1 MRYNKTYKDFL
12 LNFLNGEVCVLDTRI
27 NLRVKNILKKI
38 FSTSD
43 YITVTAIAKELGISN
58 RTILRELPA
67 AEKWLLNKGCRLEKK
82 SGVGIRAIGMP
93 EDKSNLIN
101 LLNEEKEERLY
112 TPKERQ
118 TIICSELLQN
128 QEPVKLYTFTRI
140 LDVAEA
146 TVSNDLDKLEEWLG
160 KQDVTLVRKPG
171 LGVYIEGEEDN
182 IRKCMINLIYEN
194 INENHLLGLIRKN
207 ISKEQ
212 VPVSNTELIARSR
225 LLNLV
230 NGETIHQLEK
240 LVHQAEDQI
249 GYNLADSAVVGL
261 IVHLAIAV
269 QRIRKN
275 EDIVIDKKFMEELRS
290 SAEYSVAERLA
301 HEIED
306 IFDIKVPSD
315 EIGYIT
321 MHIKGSKNIKS
332 NEKDSRNYIGNN
344 ELVELSREIIRIA
357 ENETGKFLS
366 QNEKLLTGL
375 TNHLGPAINRLKMNL
390 EIRNPLYTQ
399 IKTHYPDLML
409 LAEKCIKA
417 VEEYIDIKMPDT
429 EIAYIAMHLG
439 AAIEKSQV
447 SQKRVF
453 RAAIACATGIGTSR
467 LLATRIEKE
476 YNNIEV
482 AGTVSMFNINN
493 AWLKEKGIELIISTV
508 GLDECS
514 VPVVV
519 VNPLLFQED
528 RTRINT
534 LLEEVRNI
542 CPNQPAAGKK
552 KAFNL
557 KEKMFELNCYNNAIT
572 EILDNFFYIQD
583 SQAEDVSQLINYT
596 GLMICSNEENRK
608 QLVKDMEDREEKGG
622 TYIPEYGIKLLH
634 CRTKAVTQIY
644 FGIIKL
650 NKAIKSTGNSFERA
664 ELAMVI
670 VAPEGSNRYM
680 LETISHI
687 NGILVDEP
695 GFIRILKDGSK
706 EDIFDELC
714 SILEEYYNE
723 KNNKYM
729 KN

>member
-1 MRYNKTYKDFL
+1 M
-12 LNFLNGEVCVLDTRI
+12 CVLDTRI

-67 AEKWLLNKGCRLEKK
+67 AEKWLLNTGCRLEKK
-82 SGVGIRAIGMP
+82 SGVGIRAIGKP
-93 EDKSNLIN
+93 EDKNNLIN
-101 LLNEEKEERLY
+101 LLDEEKEEKLY

-160 KQDVTLVRKPG
+160 KQEVTLVRKPG

-230 NGETIHQLEK
+230 NGNTIHQLEK
-240 LVHQAEDQI
+240 LVHQAEERI

-275 EDIVIDKKFMEELRS
+275 EDIVIDKKFMEELKNS
-290 SAEYSVAERLA
+290 EEYTVAEKLA

-321 MHIKGSKNIKS
+321 MHIKGSKNIKT
-332 NEKDSRNYIGNN
+332 NEKGSGNLIGSN

-399 IKTHYPDLML
+399 IKTHYPDLMI
-409 LAEKCIKA
+409 LAEKCIKV

-439 AAIEKSQV
+439 AAIEKSKV
-447 SQKRVF
+447 SPKRVF

-476 YNNIEV
+476 YDNIEV

-493 AWLKEKGIELIISTV
+493 NWLKEKGIELIISTV
-508 GLDECS
+508 VLDECS

-528 RTRINT
+528 KARIDA
-534 LLEEVRNI
+534 LLEEVRNT
-542 CPNQPAAGKK
+542 CPNQPTGKK
-552 KAFNL
+552 KTLNF

-572 EILDNFFYIQD
+572 EILDNFFYIGD
-583 SQAEDVSQLINYT
+583 TQAEDVSQLINDISR
-596 GLMICSNEENRK
+596 MACSSEEDRE
-608 QLVKDMEDREEKGG
+608 QLVKDMEEREEKGG
-622 TYIPEYGIKLLH
+622 TFIPEYGIKLLH
-634 CRTKAVTQIY
+634 CRTKAVSQIH

-650 NKAIKSTGNSFERA
+650 NKDIKTKGNIKERA
-664 ELAMVI
+664 ELAMVA
-670 VAPEGSNRYM
+670 VAPEGSSKYM
-680 LETISHI
+680 LETISHV
-687 NGILVDEP
+687 NGILVDQPE
-695 GFIRILKDGSK
+695 FIRILKDGSK

-729 KN
+729 KK

>member
-1 MRYNKTYKDFL
+1 M
-12 LNFLNGEVCVLDTRI
+12 CVLDTRI

-67 AEKWLLNKGCRLEKK
+67 AEKWLLNTGCRLEKK
-82 SGVGIRAIGMP
+82 SGVGIRAIGKP
-93 EDKSNLIN
+93 EDKNNLIN
-101 LLNEEKEERLY
+101 LLDEEKEEKLY

-160 KQDVTLVRKPG
+160 KQEVTLVRKPG

-230 NGETIHQLEK
+230 NGNTIHQLEK
-240 LVHQAEDQI
+240 LVHQAEERI

-275 EDIVIDKKFMEELRS
+275 EDIVIDKKFMEELKNS
-290 SAEYSVAERLA
+290 EEYTVAEKLA

-321 MHIKGSKNIKS
+321 MHIKGSKNIKT
-332 NEKDSRNYIGNN
+332 NEKDSGNFIGNN

-399 IKTHYPDLML
+399 IKTHYPDLMI
-409 LAEKCIKA
+409 LAEKCIKV

-439 AAIEKSQV
+439 AAIEKSKV
-447 SQKRVF
+447 SPKRVF

-476 YNNIEV
+476 YDNIEV

-493 AWLKEKGIELIISTV
+493 NWLKEKGIELIISTV
-508 GLDECS
+508 VLDECP

-528 RTRINT
+528 KARIDT
-534 LLEEVRNI
+534 LLEEVRNT
-542 CPNQPAAGKK
+542 CPNQPSGKK
-552 KAFNL
+552 KTLNF

-572 EILDNFFYIQD
+572 EILDNFFYIGD
-583 SQAEDVSQLINYT
+583 TQAEDVSQLINDISR
-596 GLMICSNEENRK
+596 MACSSEEDRE
-608 QLVKDMEDREEKGG
+608 QLVKDMEEREEKGG
-622 TYIPEYGIKLLH
+622 TFIPEYGIKLLH
-634 CRTKAVTQIY
+634 CRTKAVSQIH

-650 NKAIKSTGNSFERA
+650 NKDIKNKGNIKEGA
-664 ELAMVI
+664 ELAMVA
-670 VAPEGSNRYM
+670 VAPEGSSRYM
-680 LETISHI
+680 LETISHV
-687 NGILVDEP
+687 NGILVDQPE
-695 GFIRILKDGSK
+695 FIRILKDGSK

>member
-1 MRYNKTYKDFL
+1 M
-12 LNFLNGEVCVLDTRI
+12 CVLDTRI

-67 AEKWLLNKGCRLEKK
+67 AEKWLLNTGCRLEKK
-82 SGVGIRAIGMP
+82 SGVGIRAIGKP
-93 EDKSNLIN
+93 EDKNNLIN
-101 LLNEEKEERLY
+101 LLDEEKEEKLY

-160 KQDVTLVRKPG
+160 KQEVTLVRKPG

-230 NGETIHQLEK
+230 NGNTIHQLEK
-240 LVHQAEDQI
+240 LVHQAEERI

-275 EDIVIDKKFMEELRS
+275 EDIVIDKKFMEELKNS
-290 SAEYSVAERLA
+290 EEYTVAEKLA

-321 MHIKGSKNIKS
+321 MHIKGSKNIKT
-332 NEKDSRNYIGNN
+332 NEKDSGNFIGSN

-399 IKTHYPDLML
+399 IKTHYPDLMI
-409 LAEKCIKA
+409 LAEKCIKV

-439 AAIEKSQV
+439 AAIEKSKV
-447 SQKRVF
+447 SPKRVF

-476 YNNIEV
+476 YDNIEV

-493 AWLKEKGIELIISTV
+493 NWLKEKGIELIISTV
-508 GLDECS
+508 VLDECP

-528 RTRINT
+528 KARIDT
-534 LLEEVRNI
+534 LLEEVRNN
-542 CPNQPAAGKK
+542 CPNQPTGKK
-552 KAFNL
+552 KTLNF

-572 EILDNFFYIQD
+572 EILDNFFYIGD
-583 SQAEDVSQLINYT
+583 TQAEDVSQLINDISR
-596 GLMICSNEENRK
+596 MACSSEEDRE
-608 QLVKDMEDREEKGG
+608 QLVKDMEEREEKGG
-622 TYIPEYGIKLLH
+622 TFIPEYGIKLLH
-634 CRTKAVTQIY
+634 CRTKAVSQIH

-650 NKAIKSTGNSFERA
+650 NKDIKTKGNIKEGA
-664 ELAMVI
+664 ELAMVA
-670 VAPEGSNRYM
+670 VAPEGSSKYM
-680 LETISHI
+680 LETISHV
-687 NGILVDEP
+687 NGILVDQPE
-695 GFIRILKDGSK
+695 FIRILKDGSK

>member
-1 MRYNKTYKDFL
+1 M
-12 LNFLNGEVCVLDTRI
+12 CVLDTRI

-67 AEKWLLNKGCRLEKK
+67 AEKWLLNTGCRLEKK
-82 SGVGIRAIGMP
+82 SGVGIRAIGKP
-93 EDKSNLIN
+93 EDKNNLIN
-101 LLNEEKEERLY
+101 LLDEEKEEKLY

-160 KQDVTLVRKPG
+160 KQEVTLVRKPG

-230 NGETIHQLEK
+230 NGNTIHQLEK
-240 LVHQAEDQI
+240 LVHQAEERI

-275 EDIVIDKKFMEELRS
+275 EDIVIDKKFMEELKNS
-290 SAEYSVAERLA
+290 EEYTVAEKLA

-321 MHIKGSKNIKS
+321 MHIKGSKNIKT
-332 NEKDSRNYIGNN
+332 NEKDSGNFIGSN

-399 IKTHYPDLML
+399 IKTHYPDLMI
-409 LAEKCIKA
+409 LAEKCIKV

-439 AAIEKSQV
+439 AAIEKSKV
-447 SQKRVF
+447 SPKRVF

-476 YNNIEV
+476 YDNIEV

-493 AWLKEKGIELIISTV
+493 NWLKEKGIELIISTV
-508 GLDECS
+508 VLDECP

-519 VNPLLFQED
+519 VNPLLFKED
-528 RTRINT
+528 KARIDT
-534 LLEEVRNI
+534 LLEEVRNT
-542 CPNQPAAGKK
+542 CPNQPTGKK
-552 KAFNL
+552 KTLNF

-572 EILDNFFYIQD
+572 EILDNLFYIGD
-583 SQAEDVSQLINYT
+583 TQAEDVSQLINDISR
-596 GLMICSNEENRK
+596 MACSSEEDRE
-608 QLVKDMEDREEKGG
+608 QLVKDMEEREEKGG
-622 TYIPEYGIKLLH
+622 TFIPEYGIKLLH
-634 CRTKAVTQIY
+634 CRTKAVSQIH

-650 NKAIKSTGNSFERA
+650 NKDIKTKGNIKEGA
-664 ELAMVI
+664 ELAMVA
-670 VAPEGSNRYM
+670 VAPEGSSKYM
-680 LETISHI
+680 LETISHV
-687 NGILVDEP
+687 NGILVDQPE
-695 GFIRILKDGSK
+695 FIRILKDGSK

>member
-1 MRYNKTYKDFL
+1 M
-12 LNFLNGEVCVLDTRI
+12 CVLDTRI

-67 AEKWLLNKGCRLEKK
+67 AEKWLLNTGCRLEKK
-82 SGVGIRAIGMP
+82 SGVGIRAIGKP
-93 EDKSNLIN
+93 EDKNNLIN
-101 LLNEEKEERLY
+101 LLDEEKEEKLY

-160 KQDVTLVRKPG
+160 KQEVTLVRKPG

-230 NGETIHQLEK
+230 NGNTIHQLEK
-240 LVHQAEDQI
+240 LVHQAEERI

-275 EDIVIDKKFMEELRS
+275 EDIVIDKKFMEELKNS
-290 SAEYSVAERLA
+290 EEYTVAEKLA
-301 HEIED
+301 REIED
-306 IFDIKVPSD
+306 IFDIKVPGD

-321 MHIKGSKNIKS
+321 MHIKGSKNIKI
-332 NEKDSRNYIGNN
+332 NEKDSGNFIGSN

-399 IKTHYPDLML
+399 IKTHYPDFMI
-409 LAEKCIKA
+409 LAEKCIKV

-439 AAIEKSQV
+439 AAIEKSKV
-447 SQKRVF
+447 SPKRVF
-453 RAAIACATGIGTSR
+453 RTAIACATGIGTSR

-476 YNNIEV
+476 YDNIEV

-493 AWLKEKGIELIISTV
+493 NWLKEKGIELIISTV
-508 GLDECS
+508 VLDECP

-528 RTRINT
+528 KARIDT
-534 LLEEVRNI
+534 LLEEVRNT
-542 CPNQPAAGKK
+542 CPNQPSGKK
-552 KAFNL
+552 KTLNF

-572 EILDNFFYIQD
+572 EILDNFFYIGNT
-583 SQAEDVSQLINYT
+583 QAEDVSQLINNISR
-596 GLMICSNEENRK
+596 MACSSEEDRE
-608 QLVKDMEDREEKGG
+608 QLVKDMEEREEKGG
-622 TYIPEYGIKLLH
+622 TYIQEYGIKLLH
-634 CRTKAVTQIY
+634 CRTKAVSQIH

-650 NKAIKSTGNSFERA
+650 NKDIKTKGNIKERA
-664 ELAMVI
+664 ELAMVA
-670 VAPEGSNRYM
+670 VAPEGSSRYM
-680 LETISHI
+680 LETISHV
-687 NGILVDEP
+687 NGILVDQPE
-695 GFIRILKDGSK
+695 FIRILKDGSK